1 MELVGAFLEVKVNGK
16 VMEFGLESELRLDVG
31 AGSCS
36 KDEPVPDFLRL
47 LGDAMV
53 GPGDADCLVKGVD
66 GASSS
71 SPPSSSWLCINGE
84 NCVV

>member
-16 VMEFGLESELRLDVG
+16 AMEFGLESELRLDVG
-31 AGSCS
+31 AGCS

-53 GPGDADCLVKGVD
+53 GPGDADCLVEGVD

-71 SPPSSSWLCINGE
+71 PSSSGLCINGE